1 MSSNTRKK
9 SFMSRIFGSKTLSK
23 KAGLK
28 NLRVVLHER
37 ELQRKFEAGE
47 ARRLAAQ
54 AAANAKAA
62 ANAAANAKAKANAE
76 AKAASNERAKIL
88 AAELLHRSSKA
99 GVRAPSKSRLR
110 ENTKHKNT
118 SKQTPIENPGG
129 MARMWDKSRSE
140 FNSMS
145 RDQQVQYLQVLKRLG
160 YHNDDIRQI
169 YLD

>member
-1 MSSNTRKK
+1 
-9 SFMSRIFGSKTLSK
+9 MSRIFGSKTLSK

-88 AAELLHRSSKA
+88 AATLLNRSSKA

-118 SKQTPIENPGG
+118 SKQTHVQNPGG
-129 MARMWDKSRSE
+129 IANAWQKSRSE

-145 RDQQVQYLQVLKRLG
+145 SDQQVQYLQVLKRLG
-160 YHNDDIRQI
+160 YKNHVIREI